1 MFLTVDPT
9 TNAVGATEDAAAAS
23 LFYIFPNEDGKHP
36 YEFILAFYGDG
47 KSAVKRTSSTL
58 IPDTSHTV
66 DPIPRYMSAP
76 VNVLG
81 YNAGPLKL
89 SFTASHSSSRLTLHS
104 RLVKEYTPIDI
115 KNWVNGKEA
124 FFLNCAR
131 RLMKR
136 DGYVCVKRQQRGNR
150 HSLTTA
156 CVPSTSSH
164 DETSTWMLFRLL
176 HHSIREQKH
185 TVRPPPRKQDG
196 ICTKEHMELSELD
209 KVLEGRQNVV
219 KPPSSDEETETPML
233 LRGLFGGQSES
244 TTAEGTN
251 VDADMTTTIVT
262 FQTGF

>member
-47 KSAVKRTSSTL
+47 RSAVKRATSTL
-58 IPDTSHTV
+58 IPDTSHIV

-104 RLVKEYTPIDI
+104 RLVKDYTPIDI

-136 DGYVCVKRQQRGNR
+136 DGYVCVKRQRQHR
-150 HSLTTA
+150 LTTA

-164 DETSTWMLFRLL
+164 DETNTWMLFRLL
-176 HHSIREQKH
+176 HRSIRDH
-185 TVRPPPRKQDG
+185 NRTVRPPPRKQDG

-219 KPPSSDEETETPML
+219 KPLSNDEDSDTQIL
-233 LRGLFGGQSES
+233 LPGFFGGQSES
-244 TTAEGTN
+244 TTADGIN
-251 VDADMTTTIVT
+251 VDADKTKTVT